1 MKRLWVQLGLML
13 SAVLFFVFF
22 MQFLMI
28 TLEQTGLRAD
38 LDGPLDVNPA
48 EIQRR
53 LLMFM
58 FFSLGVGSAGGF
70 LIGRVVS
77 APIERMR
84 AAAAK
89 IGQGDLNARVIP
101 QGSLELMEL
110 AQTFNKMA
118 DDLQRAAALRTNLMA
133 DVSHELRSPLTAL
146 EGNLRAALDG
156 VLTLDERCIANLYA
170 QTRYLSRLV
179 NDLRELSLAEA
190 GQLPVEKHA
199 VNLHRFVEEILQA
212 LEPLAAE
219 KDIRLR
225 NQLPDSFPA
234 QADSL
239 RIRQVFFNL
248 LINALRHTPSGG
260 VITLTGEQ
268 HNDSCVVSVQD
279 TGEGLTPEALQ
290 SVFTRFYRADKSRSR
305 ETGGSG
311 LGLAIVKA
319 IVEAHGG
326 RVEAHSP
333 GIGQGSTFN
342 VWLPQHNPADH
353 ASPAGRAGN

>member
-13 SAVLFFVFF
+13 SGVLFFVFF

-28 TLEQTGLRAD
+28 TFEQSGARPD
-38 LDGPLDVNPA
+38 LDGPPDAPPA

-58 FFSLGVGSAGGF
+58 VFSLGVGSAGGF

-84 AAAAK
+84 TAAAQ
-89 IGQGDLNARVIP
+89 IGQGNLHARVP
-101 QGSLELMEL
+101 LQGSLELVEL

-118 DDLQRAAALRTNLMA
+118 DDLQQAAALRTNLMA
-133 DVSHELRSPLTAL
+133 DVSHELRSPLTVL

-156 VLTLDERCIANLYA
+156 VFTLDVSGVANLYA
-170 QTRYLSRLV
+170 QTRHLSRLV
-179 NDLRELSLAEA
+179 NDLREISLAES
-190 GQLPVEKHA
+190 GQLPIEKHA
-199 VNLHRFVEEILQA
+199 ADLHNLIEEVLQA

-219 KDIRLR
+219 KGIRLL
-225 NQLPDSFPA
+225 NVLPAPFLA
-234 QADSL
+234 QVDAL
-239 RIRQVFFNL
+239 RLRQVFFNL

-260 VITLTGEQ
+260 AITLTGEQ
-268 HNDSCVVSVQD
+268 HTAACVVHVQD

-290 SVFTRFYRADKSRSR
+290 TIFNRFYRADKSRSR

-333 GIGQGSTFN
+333 GVGKGSRFS
-342 VWLPQHNPADH
+342 VWLPVKE
-353 ASPAGRAGN
+353 